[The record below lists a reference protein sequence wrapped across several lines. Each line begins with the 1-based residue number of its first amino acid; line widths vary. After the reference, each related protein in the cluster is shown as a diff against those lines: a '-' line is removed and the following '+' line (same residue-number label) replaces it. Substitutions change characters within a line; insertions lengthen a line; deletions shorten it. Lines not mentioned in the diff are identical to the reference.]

1 MLPALQAHL
10 NLDEGEFFDFLE
22 FMEEHK
28 MEVAGSFPLLWTCE
42 PTPTEWHPKTKQEI
56 TTLQL
61 ICNRQQ
67 RCVPRSVLEEIGN
80 FLQTAD
86 FWAEY
91 RRGKMDVDIF
101 YIPEERNHIEME
113 TRLLKFF
120 EDWIIRRVEGVGSY
134 ALMPRVDCVYELT
147 RRKRKVNLIRLVP
160 KRQGPDTVKQY
171 IQQFDFTFCQATLA
185 STSMSMVGR
194 ATMGAYAEAYELL
207 ERWVNAQEASK
218 RVHYLGLVFDCSG
231 ENTEQAAVLADTI
244 RKRIAKYERRRFTIL
259 NKAALEALA
268 RDAVELS
275 RRAALAKVMGPRD
288 AH

>member
-10 NLDEGEFFDFLE
+10 HLDDGEFFDFLE
-22 FMEEHK
+22 FIEEHK
-28 MEVAGSFPLLWTCE
+28 MEIAGSFPLLWTCE

-67 RCVPRSVLEEIGN
+67 RCMPRSLLEEIGN

-101 YIPEERNHIEME
+101 YIPEERNHIQME

-120 EDWIIRRVEGVGSY
+120 EDWMIRKVEKVGSY
-134 ALMPRVDCVYELT
+134 ALMPRVEYVYELT
-147 RRKRKVNLIRLVP
+147 RRKRKVNLIRLIP
-160 KRQGPDTVKQY
+160 KREGPDTVKEY
-171 IQQFDFTFCQATLA
+171 IQRFDFTFCQATLA
-185 STSMSMVGR
+185 STSTSMVGR
-194 ATMGAYAEAYELL
+194 ATMVAYAEAYELL
-207 ERWVNAQEASK
+207 QTWVNAQETRKLA
-218 RVHYLGLVFDCSG
+218 RALGLVYNHSG
-231 ENTEQAAVLADTI
+231 DNIEQAAVLADTI

-259 NKAALEALA
+259 NKAELEQLA
-268 RDAVELS
+268 RDADELS
-275 RRAALAKVMGPRD
+275 RRAAAAKVMGSRD